1 MIANNLRL
9 FNDFNG
15 RITLSIDIPNKTDV
29 KALQDLTGV
38 DLLELSLTEYKPKR
52 SLTSNATLWLL
63 LQRLAVKLGTSK
75 DELYLEFLKRYG
87 TFTHVIVKPKAVDAI
102 KKEWKAVV
110 DLGEVTV
117 NGQVGIQ
124 LQLYFGSS
132 TFNSKEFSH
141 LLQGVIDE
149 CEEQGLET
157 ITSKEFDRLIK
168 SIDKE

>member
-1 MIANNLRL
+1 MIVKNLVVLNNP
-9 FNDFNG
+9 NG
-15 RITLSIDIPNKTDV
+15 NTVLMVDLPNKTD
-29 KALQDLTGV
+29 ARAFNGLIGV

-52 SLTSNATLWLL
+52 SLTANATLWLL

-102 KKEWKAVV
+102 KREWKAVV